1 MQVDPSPLQMTF
13 RQPLLVI
20 RRNLYWPG
28 DSGGLAVVVVSFR
41 SVERIDLKICNMNM
55 NVVVIIYIYIYL
67 NMYKPFSCK
76 RVLVF
81 YIFADNS
88 KS

>member
-20 RRNLYWPG
+20 RRNLYWLG
-28 DSGGLAVVVVSFR
+28 DSGGLAVVVLSCR

-55 NVVVIIYIYIYL
+55 NVVVIIYIYIFKYVQAFFL
-67 NMYKPFSCK
+67 QESFSFLHIC
-76 RVLVF
+76 
-81 YIFADNS
+81 
-88 KS
+88 